1 MLPPQACPFLT
12 PVLRLVM
19 SLPYGLTQASTANPS
34 GDVCAAEKVLLDGDT
49 WRPVLGT
56 VAAGVMA
63 GAWPSGS

>member
-1 MLPPQACPFLT
+1 
-12 PVLRLVM
+12 M